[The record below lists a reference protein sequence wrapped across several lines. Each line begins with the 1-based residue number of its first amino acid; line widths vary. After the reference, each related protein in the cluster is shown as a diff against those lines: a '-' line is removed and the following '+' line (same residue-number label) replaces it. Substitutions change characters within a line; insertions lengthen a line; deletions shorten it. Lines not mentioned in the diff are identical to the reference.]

1 MKVLVKNGDPS
12 SRIVRTARE
21 ERVSAIIVGSHGK
34 SNLQEVLIGSVTE
47 RVVRKASVPVLVIKR

>member
-12 SRIVRTARE
+12 SRIIRAARE
-21 ERVSAIIVGSHGK
+21 ERVSAIIIGSHGK